1 MERITPSGS
10 PDLSRSKRRRERVEK
25 KKKSPGVFL
34 EALEKAGTA
43 GGPHGIDGEHSLS
56 EDLSLE
62 EMLDEIHESGDR
74 LKDSPSLANVMDYK
88 QAVRNFMHHVVTA
101 GLAAETREGARF
113 NPLKKQKRFTII
125 KIIDE
130 KLERLAAGILQNQR
144 SRLDLLSSID
154 EINGLLVDLVG

>member
-10 PDLSRSKRRRERVEK
+10 PDLSRSKGRREKIEK
-25 KKKSPGVFL
+25 KKKGSGVFL
-34 EALEKAGTA
+34 EALEKAGTS
-43 GGPHGIDGEHSLS
+43 DSLHEINMEVPLA

-62 EMLDEIHESGDR
+62 EMLDDIHECGQR
-74 LKDSPSLANVMDYK
+74 LKDSPSLAHVMEYK

-130 KLERLAAGILQNQR
+130 KLERLAAGILQNQK
-144 SRLDLLSSID
+144 SRLDFLNSID